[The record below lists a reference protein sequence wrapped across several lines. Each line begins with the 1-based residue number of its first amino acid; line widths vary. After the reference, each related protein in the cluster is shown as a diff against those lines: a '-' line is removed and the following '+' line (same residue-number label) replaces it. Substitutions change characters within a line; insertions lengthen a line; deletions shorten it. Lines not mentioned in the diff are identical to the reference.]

1 MKIYLASFKAK
12 EAHRG
17 GQYEIRS
24 RLLSFHEISGNV
36 FGAGLVY
43 ENILGDMASGT
54 TARNSADQKSAMSR
68 LVSYYHTREKAKEF
82 PEYLQTGQV
91 VKK

>member
-43 ENILGDMASGT
+43 ENILGNMASGT
-54 TARNSADQKSAMSR
+54 TARGGADQKKR
-68 LVSYYHTREKAKEF
+68 HVKA
-82 PEYLQTGQV
+82 GQLLPHPGESKRV
-91 VKK
+91 P